1 MAHIH
6 STPIRIKCL
15 CTINWSFFD
24 KPSVTLLAKC
34 YSASIDVLN
43 SQPNKRIESLNFI
56 FDILRKSF
64 LQAEIEG
71 FPCQPYEIKA
81 FDTQNKFVWGRL
93 YKVYCSGNISKV
105 IANNIVFVQSRFDE
119 VNKKY
124 SLQNDKLKRHVEPF
138 FEKESLKWI
147 LKYYTNELNLNFD
160 AFYSETFKFISSIIQ
175 YKVPFYTSYFVS
187 ILKLFLTK
195 TNKIKDVDLS
205 KLDAKKIS
213 LLFEDGSIYD
223 DYSKMIDYGISNDLI
238 MKLHENQ
245 ISIENLKTGE
255 FSKSDFDEYEL
266 LLIEEFLQI
275 A

>member
-1 MAHIH
+1 MLFSVYTFIA
-6 STPIRIKCL
+6 TV
-15 CTINWSFFD
+15 NFFF
-24 KPSVTLLAKC
+24 SSRSCFA
-34 YSASIDVLN
+34 N
-43 SQPNKRIESLNFI
+43 HKRT
-56 FDILRKSF
+56 
-64 LQAEIEG
+64 A
-71 FPCQPYEIKA
+71 
-81 FDTQNKFVWGRL
+81 
-93 YKVYCSGNISKV
+93 
-105 IANNIVFVQSRFDE
+105 
-119 VNKKY
+119 
-124 SLQNDKLKRHVEPF
+124 
-138 FEKESLKWI
+138 
-147 LKYYTNELNLNFD
+147 
-160 AFYSETFKFISSIIQ
+160 FKFISSIIQ